1 VERRDDGGGRSPA
14 LGTILR
20 QEELAFIKAL
30 GSIELSPI
38 FLRELRKAVAA
49 GKKRKALVAVKAN
62 ARSSPAPERPGDGW
76 APKAQDTTGKL
87 AAQSSR
93 QLGPTEG
100 GLAYAAVVAR
110 VASPHQ
116 PSGMHKSEAKGSASA
131 EPAASSEAAPRRT
144 SIADMS
150 RPLCGTPDGTTTYA
164 QVASNSVAPAA
175 ERHNKTPI
183 YVTGVTDVRGFL
195 AWLRAKSNSGL
206 SAQIKGEKLML
217 VLQTADGFR
226 ATVTTLR
233 SLDGSK
239 GVSFH
244 TFSLPEDRCVHL
256 LVKNLGRLMPE
267 DVVREKLENLGI
279 RVQGVLQHR
288 SGRRD
293 QEAAKTRPLTPHFIV
308 SVARGPEVAK
318 VRSLTAL
325 RFVGLGGNVPR
336 P

>member
-1 VERRDDGGGRSPA
+1 M
-14 LGTILR
+14 LR

-49 GKKRKALVAVKAN
+49 GKKRKALVAIKAN
-62 ARSSPAPERPGDGW
+62 ARSSSAPECPGDASGGAW
-76 APKAQDTTGKL
+76 SSCASPQLLASKQKADELSSSDRPSEPASRRHAPGHLVVDGPEAQDTTGEL

-100 GLAYAAVVAR
+100 GLVYAAVVAG

-116 PSGMHKSEAKGSASA
+116 PSGTHKSEAKGGASA
-131 EPAASSEAAPRRT
+131 EPAASSEAAPRRM
-144 SIADMS
+144 SLVDMS
-150 RPLCGTPDGTTTYA
+150 GPLCGTPDGTTTYA

-183 YVTGVTDVRGFL
+183 YVTGVSDVRGFL
-195 AWLRAKSNSGL
+195 AWLRAKSKGGL
-206 SAQIKGEKLML
+206 SGQIRGEKLML
-217 VLQTADGFR
+217 VPQTADGFR
-226 ATVTTLR
+226 ATVAVLR

-244 TFSLPEDRCVHL
+244 TISLPEDRCVRL

-267 DVVREKLENLGI
+267 DVVR
-279 RVQGVLQHR
+279 R
-288 SGRRD
+288 SWRIWASESRGSCSSAQAVVTRR
-293 QEAAKTRPLTPHFIV
+293 RPKPD
-308 SVARGPEVAK
+308 P
-318 VRSLTAL
+318 
-325 RFVGLGGNVPR
+325 
-336 P
+336 